1 MDELKQAIEVF
12 EKIKN
17 TSGKN
22 DKIEIIKE
30 NGESRLFR
38 GMLNMLFN
46 DYIRTGLAL
55 GKINKKVDVRSNI
68 ILSNIE
74 HAMVYVVQN
83 NTGTDQVISNIQ
95 AFINGQ
101 DEEIQEFLKS
111 FFTKTY
117 KCGITCG
124 SVNKAL
130 GKGTIQEF
138 GCQLAHPYEKHAHKI
153 TGDFFITQKLDGHR
167 TLAFIDPGENIVF
180 TTRKGHEIDG
190 LEEINAAIKQL
201 ILEEG
206 SGGTLSPLLE
216 SGFVLDGEVV
226 INDSNIP
233 VDKIF
238 QETSKVLKKDG
249 VKKDL
254 QFNVFDLIPLDQFK
268 SGQSECNYSKRRHHL
283 DMIFKDF
290 SNENLVLVE
299 TLYAGSDKEEVVK
312 WSNKATD
319 YGWEGVMLN
328 DSKSVYKTKRTP
340 GLLKVK
346 KFFSSDVK
354 VIDVYE
360 GGKGTRLEGT
370 LGGVVIQFK
379 DFTVNVGSGFS
390 DDERNDFWK
399 HKDMIVGQIIEV
411 QYFEETSNQKDG
423 KSLRFPTYKG
433 IREDKTEE
441 DISYES

>member
-1 MDELKQAIEVF
+1 MKDLRQAVEVF
-12 EKIKN
+12 ESIKN

-30 NGESRLFR
+30 NGDSRLFR
-38 GMLNMLFN
+38 GMLNLLFN

-55 GKINKKVDVRSNI
+55 GKINKKVEVGSNI
-68 ILSNIE
+68 TLSNIE

-95 AFINGQ
+95 SFIGNQ
-101 DEEIQEFLKS
+101 DEDIQDFLRA

-130 GKGTIQEF
+130 GKGTIPEF

-153 TGDFFITQKLDGHR
+153 NGDFFITQKLDGHR
-167 TLAFIDPGENIVF
+167 TLAFIDPNETITF
-180 TTRKGHEIDG
+180 TTRKGHSIDG
-190 LEEINAAIKQL
+190 LDDIKSAIEKM
-201 ILEEG
+201 ISEKG
-206 SGGTLSPLLE
+206 SYGTMAPLLDT
-216 SGFVLDGEVV
+216 GFVFDGEIVL
-226 INDSNIP
+226 NDDTVPI
-233 VDKIF
+233 DKIF

-249 VKKDL
+249 VKKNL
-254 QFNVFDLIPLDQFK
+254 QFNVFDIIPLDQFK
-268 SGQSECNYSKRRHHL
+268 SGQSTCGYGKRRSHL
-283 DMIFKDF
+283 DDLFKDF
-290 SNENLVLVE
+290 SNDNLVLVE
-299 TLYAGSDKEEVVK
+299 TLYSGDDKEEIVN

-319 YGWEGVMLN
+319 LGWEGVMVN
-328 DSKSVYKTKRTP
+328 DANAVYKTKRTP

-360 GGKGTRLEGT
+360 GGQGTRLEGL

-379 DFTVNVGSGFS
+379 DFTVNVGSGFN
-390 DDERNDFWK
+390 DDERSDFWK
-399 HKDMIVGQIIEV
+399 YPDMIVGQIIEV